1 MVFPIRP
8 SDDHLDRHQQR
19 PRRLLAGGTSRTAL
33 GNRPPAASA
42 AGSSRDP
49 SRGAGVGPHGGTETP
64 PCWST
69 RVEAPPGA
77 AVVFGPLIGNAHKA
91 QPRCGPASRAGGP
104 RRSPGSRRHRRLGR
118 GQRAG
123 RPATRARLE
132 RAGRVQRPRRPQR
145 GRRRRGR
152 RDRHHR
158 QDTLL
163 REVPGHRPRRRGG
176 RTPGD
181 DRAAAP
187 GMAGAPP
194 LAASCGAP
202 GPAPTRPATP
212 APPPAAVLRE
222 APEPAVSPP
231 AAPRLPGTVVSVGG
245 APEGVAITDAGTVAV
260 NVRSHNR
267 PGGGLLI
274 FPLARPAEV
283 TTNKVVELGGSDR
296 LDTSPWPERTD
307 QPWSPTSPTTCSC
320 AWGCPMARYSVPR
333 MLDASP
339 TRRSPS
345 TPTPTLYSTSWPT
358 SSTLCATIRS
368 FGSCPPRSNP
378 VAGPSRPI
386 TNTSSR
392 SASGAAHHRVHPR
405 G

>member
-1 MVFPIRP
+1 MLVY
-8 SDDHLDRHQQR
+8 
-19 PRRLLAGGTSRTAL
+19 SR
-33 GNRPPAASA
+33 
-42 AGSSRDP
+42 
-49 SRGAGVGPHGGTETP
+49 RGA
-64 PCWST
+64 
-69 RVEAPPGA
+69 PGA

-91 QPRCGPASRAGGP
+91 QLRCGPASRAGGP
-104 RRSPGSRRHRRLGR
+104 RRSPGPRRHRRLGR

-145 GRRRRGR
+145 RRRRGR

-202 GPAPTRPATP
+202 GPAPTRPATLHRKAWRSPMP
-212 APPPAAVLRE
+212 ARSRSTSAPTTGPEVACSSSRWPDPPRQ
-222 APEPAVSPP
+222 
-231 AAPRLPGTVVSVGG
+231 
-245 APEGVAITDAGTVAV
+245 
-260 NVRSHNR
+260 R
-267 PGGGLLI
+267 PTKWLSW
-274 FPLARPAEV
+274 A
-283 TTNKVVELGGSDR
+283 DR

-345 TPTPTLYSTSWPT
+345 TPTPTL
-358 SSTLCATIRS
+358 
-368 FGSCPPRSNP
+368 
-378 VAGPSRPI
+378 
-386 TNTSSR
+386 
-392 SASGAAHHRVHPR
+392 
-405 G
+405 